1 MVDKKNPNYIR
12 RQRAIARRKRQIR
25 IRVATVTGIFVLF
38 AIIIF
43 ATKYKGDFKRIFGGG
58 SADKTTE
65 AVDKDNKKGDTTS
78 EAATGSE
85 DTTGEAVTDGSD
97 ASTEEQ
103 TASVDVAEAARADS
117 INVTNPDLSSK
128 GSDWYDD
135 TIFEPGNVT
144 DDAYFDKVALIG
156 DSRTEGLAFYCDVNN
171 WAIMADKG
179 LTASKALENDI
190 VKLANGTTVTPIEA
204 LGYKEYKYIYIGFG
218 MNELG
223 WLYPEVFIDDYK
235 TFIQEVKKVQPN
247 AVIMVESILPVSAS
261 KSASDENINN
271 SKITTYNGMLLDMCK
286 EFGDVI
292 YLDTA
297 SAVTVDGVLP
307 EEASTDGVHCDKNY
321 NEKILEYIRKNTY
334 VRKTAQ

>member
-65 AVDKDNKKGDTTS
+65 AVDNKKGDTTS

-103 TASVDVAEAARADS
+103 TAGVDVAETARADS

>member
-38 AIIIF
+38 AIMIF

-65 AVDKDNKKGDTTS
+65 AVDNKKGDTTS

-103 TASVDVAEAARADS
+103 TAGVDVAETARADS

-235 TFIQEVKKVQPN
+235 TFIEEVKKVQPN

-307 EEASTDGVHCDKNY
+307 EEASTDGVHCDKDY

>member
-65 AVDKDNKKGDTTS
+65 AVDNKKGDTTS

-307 EEASTDGVHCDKNY
+307 EEASTDGVHCDKDY

>member
-65 AVDKDNKKGDTTS
+65 AVDNKNGGTTS

-85 DTTGEAVTDGSD
+85 DTTGDTATDSSD
-97 ASTEEQ
+97 ASTEDQ
-103 TASVDVAEAARADS
+103 TASVDVTEVAKADS

-235 TFIQEVKKVQPN
+235 TFIQEVKKVQPD

-261 KSASDENINN
+261 KSASDETINN

-297 SAVTVDGVLP
+297 SAVTVNGALP
-307 EEASTDGVHCDKNY
+307 EEASTDGVHCDKDY

>member
-43 ATKYKGDFKRIFGGG
+43 ATKYKGDFKRIFGGE

-65 AVDKDNKKGDTTS
+65 AVDNKKGDTTS

-103 TASVDVAEAARADS
+103 TAGVDVAEAARADS

-135 TIFEPGNVT
+135 AIFEPGNVT

-235 TFIQEVKKVQPN
+235 TFIEEVKKVQPN

>member
-65 AVDKDNKKGDTTS
+65 AVDNKKRDTTS

-103 TASVDVAEAARADS
+103 TAGVDVAETARADS

-321 NEKILEYIRKNTY
+321 NEKILEYI
-334 VRKTAQ
+334 

>member
-43 ATKYKGDFKRIFGGG
+43 ATKYKGDFKRIFGGE

-65 AVDKDNKKGDTTS
+65 AVDNKKGDTTS

-103 TASVDVAEAARADS
+103 TAGVDVAETARADS

>member
-58 SADKTTE
+58 GADKTTE
-65 AVDKDNKKGDTTS
+65 AVDNKKRDTTS

-103 TASVDVAEAARADS
+103 TAGVDVAETARADS

-307 EEASTDGVHCDKNY
+307 EEASTDGVHCDKDY

>member
-103 TASVDVAEAARADS
+103 TAGVDVAEAARADS

>member
-1 MVDKKNPNYIR
+1 M
-12 RQRAIARRKRQIR
+12 
-25 IRVATVTGIFVLF
+25 
-38 AIIIF
+38 
-43 ATKYKGDFKRIFGGG
+43 
-58 SADKTTE
+58 
-65 AVDKDNKKGDTTS
+65 
-78 EAATGSE
+78 
-85 DTTGEAVTDGSD
+85 
-97 ASTEEQ
+97 
-103 TASVDVAEAARADS
+103 DVAEAARADS

-135 TIFEPGNVT
+135 AIFEPGNVT

-190 VKLANGTTVTPIEA
+190 VKLAKGNTFTPIEA

-235 TFIQEVKKVQPN
+235 TFIEEVKKVQPN

>member
-65 AVDKDNKKGDTTS
+65 AVDNKKGDTTS

-103 TASVDVAEAARADS
+103 TAGVDVAETARADS

-307 EEASTDGVHCDKNY
+307 EEASTDGVHCDKDY

>member
-307 EEASTDGVHCDKNY
+307 EEASTDGVH
-321 NEKILEYIRKNTY
+321 
-334 VRKTAQ
+334 

>member
-43 ATKYKGDFKRIFGGG
+43 ATKYKGDFKRIFGGE

-65 AVDKDNKKGDTTS
+65 AVDNKKGDTTS

-103 TASVDVAEAARADS
+103 TAGVDVAEAARADS

-135 TIFEPGNVT
+135 AIFEPGNVT

-223 WLYPEVFIDDYK
+223 WLYHEVFIDDYK
-235 TFIQEVKKVQPN
+235 TFIEEVKKVQPN

>member
-43 ATKYKGDFKRIFGGG
+43 ATKYKGDFKRIFGGE

-65 AVDKDNKKGDTTS
+65 AVDNKKGDTTS

-103 TASVDVAEAARADS
+103 TAGVDVAEAARADS

-297 SAVTVDGVLP
+297 SAVTVDGALP

>member
-38 AIIIF
+38 AIMIF
-43 ATKYKGDFKRIFGGG
+43 ATKYKGDFKRIFGGE

-65 AVDKDNKKGDTTS
+65 AVDNKKGDTTS

-103 TASVDVAEAARADS
+103 TAGVDVAEAARADS

>member
-43 ATKYKGDFKRIFGGG
+43 ATKYKGDFKRIFGGE

-65 AVDKDNKKGDTTS
+65 AVDNKKRDTTS

-103 TASVDVAEAARADS
+103 TAGVDVAETARADS

-179 LTASKALENDI
+179 LTASKALENYI

-235 TFIQEVKKVQPN
+235 TFIEEVKKVQPN

-297 SAVTVDGVLP
+297 SAVTVDGALP

>member
-43 ATKYKGDFKRIFGGG
+43 ATKYKGDFKRIFGGE

-65 AVDKDNKKGDTTS
+65 AVDNKKGDTTS

-103 TASVDVAEAARADS
+103 TAGVDVAETARADS

-307 EEASTDGVHCDKNY
+307 EEASTDGVHCDKDY

>member
-65 AVDKDNKKGDTTS
+65 AVDNKKRDTTS

-103 TASVDVAEAARADS
+103 TAGVDVAETARADS

>member
-38 AIIIF
+38 AIMIF
-43 ATKYKGDFKRIFGGG
+43 ATKYKGDFKRIFGGE

-65 AVDKDNKKGDTTS
+65 AVDNKKGDTTS

-103 TASVDVAEAARADS
+103 TAGVDVAEAARADS

-223 WLYPEVFIDDYK
+223 WLYPEVFINDYK

-297 SAVTVDGVLP
+297 SAVTVDGALP

>member
-38 AIIIF
+38 AIIIL
-43 ATKYKGDFKRIFGGG
+43 ATKYKGDFKRIFGGE

-65 AVDKDNKKGDTTS
+65 AVDNKKGDTTS

-103 TASVDVAEAARADS
+103 TAGVDVAEAARADS

>member
-65 AVDKDNKKGDTTS
+65 AVDNKKGDTTS

>member
-43 ATKYKGDFKRIFGGG
+43 ATKYKGDFKRIFGGE

-65 AVDKDNKKGDTTS
+65 AVDNKKGDTTS

-103 TASVDVAEAARADS
+103 TAGVDVAEAARADS

>member
-38 AIIIF
+38 AIMIF
-43 ATKYKGDFKRIFGGG
+43 ATKYKGDFKRIFGGE

-65 AVDKDNKKGDTTS
+65 AVDNKKGDTTS

-103 TASVDVAEAARADS
+103 TAGVDVAEAARADS

-297 SAVTVDGVLP
+297 SAVTVDGALP

>member
-38 AIIIF
+38 AIMIF
-43 ATKYKGDFKRIFGGG
+43 ATKYKGDFKRIFGGE

-65 AVDKDNKKGDTTS
+65 AVDNKKGDTTS

-103 TASVDVAEAARADS
+103 TAGVDVAETARADS

-307 EEASTDGVHCDKNY
+307 EEASTDGVHCDKDY

>member
-43 ATKYKGDFKRIFGGG
+43 ATKYKGDFKRIFGGE

-65 AVDKDNKKGDTTS
+65 AVDNKKGDTTS

-103 TASVDVAEAARADS
+103 TAGVDVAEVARADS

-135 TIFEPGNVT
+135 AIFEPGNVT
-144 DDAYFDKVALIG
+144 DDAYFDKAALIG

-235 TFIQEVKKVQPN
+235 TFIEEVKKVQPN

-297 SAVTVDGVLP
+297 SAVTVDGALP

>member
-65 AVDKDNKKGDTTS
+65 AVDNKKRDTTS

-103 TASVDVAEAARADS
+103 TAGVDVAETARADS

-297 SAVTVDGVLP
+297 SAVAVDGVLP
-307 EEASTDGVHCDKNY
+307 EEASTDGVHCDKDY

>member
-38 AIIIF
+38 AIMIF
-43 ATKYKGDFKRIFGGG
+43 ATKYKGDFKRIFGGE

-65 AVDKDNKKGDTTS
+65 AVDNKKGDTTS

-103 TASVDVAEAARADS
+103 TAGVDVAEAARADS

-135 TIFEPGNVT
+135 AIFEPGNVT

-223 WLYPEVFIDDYK
+223 WLYPEVFINDYK
-235 TFIQEVKKVQPN
+235 TFIEEVKKVQPN
-247 AVIMVESILPVSAS
+247 AVIMVESSGICV
-261 KSASDENINN
+261 
-271 SKITTYNGMLLDMCK
+271 
-286 EFGDVI
+286 
-292 YLDTA
+292 
-297 SAVTVDGVLP
+297 
-307 EEASTDGVHCDKNY
+307 
-321 NEKILEYIRKNTY
+321 
-334 VRKTAQ
+334 

>member
-65 AVDKDNKKGDTTS
+65 AVDNKKGDTTS

-85 DTTGEAVTDGSD
+85 DTTGEAVTDSSD

-103 TASVDVAEAARADS
+103 TAGVDVAETARADS

-307 EEASTDGVHCDKNY
+307 EEASTDGVHCDKDY

>member
-38 AIIIF
+38 AIMIF
-43 ATKYKGDFKRIFGGG
+43 ATKYKGDFKRIFGGE

-65 AVDKDNKKGDTTS
+65 AVDNKKGDTTS

-103 TASVDVAEAARADS
+103 TAGVDVAEAARADS

-223 WLYPEVFIDDYK
+223 WLYPGVFIDDYK

-297 SAVTVDGVLP
+297 SAVTVDGALP

>member
-38 AIIIF
+38 AIMIF
-43 ATKYKGDFKRIFGGG
+43 ATKYKGDFKRIFGGE

-65 AVDKDNKKGDTTS
+65 AVDNKKGDTTS

-103 TASVDVAEAARADS
+103 TAGVDVAEAARADS

-128 GSDWYDD
+128 GSNWYDD

-297 SAVTVDGVLP
+297 SAVTVDGALP

>member
-65 AVDKDNKKGDTTS
+65 AVDNKKGDTTS

-103 TASVDVAEAARADS
+103 TAGVDVAETARADS

-144 DDAYFDKVALIG
+144 DDAYFDKVAVIG
-156 DSRTEGLAFYCDVNN
+156 DSRTEGLAFYCDVYN

>member
-43 ATKYKGDFKRIFGGG
+43 ATKYKGDFKRIFGGE

-65 AVDKDNKKGDTTS
+65 AVDNKKGDTTS

>member
-65 AVDKDNKKGDTTS
+65 AVDNKKGDTTS

-103 TASVDVAEAARADS
+103 TAGVDVAETARADS

-235 TFIQEVKKVQPN
+235 TFIEEVKKVQPN

-297 SAVTVDGVLP
+297 SAVTVDGALP

>member
-65 AVDKDNKKGDTTS
+65 AVDNKKGDTTS

-103 TASVDVAEAARADS
+103 TAGVDVAEAARADS

-235 TFIQEVKKVQPN
+235 TFIEEVKKVQPN

-297 SAVTVDGVLP
+297 SAVTVDGALP

>member
-43 ATKYKGDFKRIFGGG
+43 ATKYKGDFKRIFGGE

-65 AVDKDNKKGDTTS
+65 AVDNKKGDTTA
-78 EAATGSE
+78 EAAAGSE

-103 TASVDVAEAARADS
+103 TAGVDVAEAARADS

-135 TIFEPGNVT
+135 AIFEPGNVT

-235 TFIQEVKKVQPN
+235 TFIEEVKKVQPN

-297 SAVTVDGVLP
+297 SAVTVDGALP
-307 EEASTDGVHCDKNY
+307 EAASTDGVHCDKNY

>member
-43 ATKYKGDFKRIFGGG
+43 TTKYKGDFKRIFGGE

-65 AVDKDNKKGDTTS
+65 AVDNKKGDTTS

-103 TASVDVAEAARADS
+103 TAGVDVAEAARADS

-135 TIFEPGNVT
+135 AIFEPGNVT

-190 VKLANGTTVTPIEA
+190 VKLANGTTVTPKEA

-235 TFIQEVKKVQPN
+235 TFIEEVKKVQPN

-297 SAVTVDGVLP
+297 SAVTVDGALP

>member
-43 ATKYKGDFKRIFGGG
+43 ATKYKGDFKRIFGSG

-65 AVDKDNKKGDTTS
+65 AVDNKKGDTTS

-85 DTTGEAVTDGSD
+85 DTTGEAVTDSSD

-103 TASVDVAEAARADS
+103 TAGVDVAETARADS

-307 EEASTDGVHCDKNY
+307 EEASTDGVHCDKDY

>member
-65 AVDKDNKKGDTTS
+65 AVDNKKRDTTS

-103 TASVDVAEAARADS
+103 TAGVDVAETARADS

-307 EEASTDGVHCDKNY
+307 EEASTDGVHCDKDY

>member
-65 AVDKDNKKGDTTS
+65 AVDNKKGDTTS

-103 TASVDVAEAARADS
+103 TAGVDVAEAARADS